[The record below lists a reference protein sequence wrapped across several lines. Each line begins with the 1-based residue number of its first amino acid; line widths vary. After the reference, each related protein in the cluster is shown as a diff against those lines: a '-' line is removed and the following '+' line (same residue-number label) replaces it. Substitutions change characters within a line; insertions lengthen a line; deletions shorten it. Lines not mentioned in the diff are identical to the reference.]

1 MEEAKAYIE
10 TGILELF
17 VLGQLTAP
25 EEVRVLGMASEHPHV
40 KQEIEAIEIA
50 MEQYAV
56 ENAIQPS
63 AGLEQKILDKI
74 KNTAPAVAK
83 QEAKIVSLNPNS
95 KDEYQSKVRTLRFA
109 LAACASLL
117 IVCAAALYS
126 AHNDLGIAREQIA
139 SLSLDREKFSSTV
152 SFMKDNNADLN
163 KLVSMSDDPDW
174 KTVKLAGKKDPKDN
188 MVVYWHAKGRH
199 VIVNNEKM
207 ALPANDKDHQYQLW
221 ALVNGK
227 PVDLGVF
234 DVKPD
239 SAHILL
245 DMKGIGAVQAFAVT
259 LEKRGGNPTPTME
272 QMMVMGGV

>member
-17 VLGQLTAP
+17 VLGQLSAP
-25 EEVRVLGMASEHPHV
+25 EESEVLGMASKYPV
-40 KQEIEAIEIA
+40 IKQEIGAIEVA

-63 AGLEQKILDKI
+63 AGLEQKILEKI
-74 KNTAPAVAK
+74 GPAAPVAVK
-83 QEAKIVSLNPNS
+83 QEAIVVPFNADIKNQ
-95 KDEYQSKVRTLRFA
+95 YQSKVRTLRFA
-109 LAACASLL
+109 LAACVGLL
-117 IVCAAALYS
+117 IVCASALYS
-126 AHNDLGIAREQIA
+126 AHTDLGIAREQIA

-163 KLVSMSDDPDW
+163 KLVNMSGDPDW

-199 VIVNNEKM
+199 VMVNNEKM
-207 ALPANDKDHQYQLW
+207 ALPVNDKDHQYQLW

-245 DMKGIGAVQAFAVT
+245 NMKGIGAAQAFAVT

-272 QMMVMGGV
+272 QMMAMGGV

>member
-1 MEEAKAYIE
+1 MEEGKAYIE

-25 EEVRVLGMASEHPHV
+25 EENEVLGMASKYPEI

-63 AGLEQKILDKI
+63 AGLEQKILEKI
-74 KNTAPAVAK
+74 GTTIPAAAK
-83 QEAKIVSLNPNS
+83 QEAIIVPLNVDIKNQ
-95 KDEYQSKVRTLRFA
+95 YQSKVRILRFA
-109 LAACASLL
+109 LAACIALL
-117 IVCAAALYS
+117 FVSAAALYS
-126 AHNDLGIAREQIA
+126 AHNELGIAREQIA
-139 SLSLDREKFSSTV
+139 SLSVDREKFSSTV

-163 KLVSMSDDPDW
+163 KLVSMSDDPEW
-174 KTVKLAGKKDPKDN
+174 KTVKLAGQKNPSDK
-188 MVVYWHAKGRH
+188 MIVYWHPKGGH
-199 VIVNNEKM
+199 VMVNNAKM
-207 ALPANDKDHQYQLW
+207 ALPVNDKDHQYQLW

-234 DVKPD
+234 DVNPD
-239 SAHILL
+239 TSHILV
-245 DMKGIGAVQAFAVT
+245 DMKGIAVAQAFAVT

-272 QMMVMGGV
+272 QMMAMGGV